1 MSQQGPL
8 HPRSSN
14 GFGRKKLD
22 REMGNSLDNKL
33 QAAKFRTNSFGV
45 TDVANENKVGGY
57 ESPSRDRILFL
68 TTSLIGQT
76 VEVQVKNGS
85 IFTGV
90 FHATSAEKEIGIVLK
105 MARLTK
111 DAFLKGQKP
120 LSDFANKPSSKT
132 MIIPS
137 KELVQVIAK
146 DVPLTAN
153 GVVNGHAHEKQQDI
167 MIDSLISQSHH
178 VEVERKLEPWVPDES
193 IPQYPELENIFQ
205 NTWNRNWDQF
215 EANEALFGV
224 KSTFDEEI
232 YTTKLDKGPQMKE
245 LEKEALRIAREIE
258 GEQTQDIHLAE
269 ERGVNF
275 PEGFEL
281 DEESR
286 FSSVYRVV
294 DDGVYEEND
303 GALLDAC
310 NDETFGPS
318 SKSNNESFVCER
330 GNSTPCFTKSDDVT
344 QASSGPSSQ
353 PESSVPFPS
362 DKGIHLSCSISHSGE
377 PLPKSV
383 FSAAATEGAIRVAE
397 NQTNGQPFEKS
408 LFKEFTGRNFA
419 YEVSQPLKL
428 EDSAATGKV
437 NLFVQAGN
445 DQAKPGCSTASTSD
459 SLASASLSSGP
470 TLSPSSSVGSLASE
484 KSTLNP
490 HAKEFKLNPNAKS
503 FTPSLTPLRPQAPF
517 ESSFYLSA
525 NVSTVPHVHGA
536 SMGLGVTPSFGGHQ
550 PLVYNPQAASM
561 PAPQGYYT
569 NGPMYGQQM
578 FMGQPRQ
585 FLYMP
590 AYSPELQF
598 KGREY

>member
-22 REMGNSLDNKL
+22 RETGNSLDNKL
-33 QAAKFRTNSFGV
+33 QAEKFRTNSFS
-45 TDVANENKVGGY
+45 VAENKGGGY
-57 ESPSRDRILFL
+57 ESPSRDRLLFL
-68 TTSLIGQT
+68 TTSLIGQI

-85 IFTGV
+85 IFTGI

-111 DAFLKGQKP
+111 DAFIKGQKP
-120 LSDFANKPSSKT
+120 FSDFSNKAPSKT

-137 KELVQVIAK
+137 KELVQVMAK
-146 DVPLTAN
+146 DVPLATN

-178 VEVERKLEPWVPDES
+178 VEVERKLEPWVPDED
-193 IPQYPELENIFQ
+193 IPQCLELENIFQ
-205 NTWNRNWDQF
+205 NTWIRNWDQF

-224 KSTFDEEI
+224 KSTFDEEL
-232 YTTKLDKGPQMKE
+232 YTTKLEKGPQMKE
-245 LEKEALRIAREIE
+245 LEKEAWRIAREIE
-258 GEQTQDIHLAE
+258 GEKTQDIHLAE

-310 NDETFGPS
+310 IETFGPS

-344 QASSGPSSQ
+344 QASSGPN
-353 PESSVPFPS
+353 SVACE
-362 DKGIHLSCSISHSGE
+362 D
-377 PLPKSV
+377 
-383 FSAAATEGAIRVAE
+383 
-397 NQTNGQPFEKS
+397 
-408 LFKEFTGRNFA
+408 
-419 YEVSQPLKL
+419 SQPLKL
-428 EDSAATGKV
+428 DGELELQTLQITKKPNSDSAGSGKV
-437 NLFVQAGN
+437 NLPVQTGN
-445 DQAKPGCSTASTSD
+445 DQAKPVCSTASSTSD
-459 SLASASLSSGP
+459 SLASATPSSGR

-490 HAKEFKLNPNAKS
+490 NAKEFRLNPNAKC

-517 ESSFYLSA
+517 DSSFYLPA
-525 NVSTVPHVHGA
+525 NVSTVPHVHGV
-536 SMGLGVTPSFGGHQ
+536 SMGLGPTHSFSGHQ
-550 PLVYNPQAASM
+550 PLVYNQQSAPM

-569 NGPMYGQQM
+569 NGPMYGQQT
-578 FMGQPRQ
+578 FVGQSRQ
-585 FLYMP
+585 VLYMP

-598 KGREY
+598 KGRDY

>member
-1 MSQQGPL
+1 MIKTFQPGLASVLRMSQQGPM

-22 REMGNSLDNKL
+22 REMGSSLDNKL
-33 QAAKFRTNSFGV
+33 QAANFRTNSFGV

-57 ESPSRDRILFL
+57 EGPSRDRILFL

-120 LSDFANKPSSKT
+120 LSDFSNKPSSKT

-303 GALLDAC
+303 GALSDAC

-318 SKSNNESFVCER
+318 SNSNNETFVCER
-330 GNSTPCFTKSDDVT
+330 GNSTPCFTKSNDVT
-344 QASSGPSSQ
+344 QASSGPSSG

-362 DKGIHLSCSISHSGE
+362 DKGIHVACSISHSGE
-377 PLPKSV
+377 LLPKSV
-383 FSAAATEGAIRVAE
+383 FSAAATEDAIRVAE

-408 LFKEFTGRNFA
+408 LLKEFTGRNFA
-419 YEVSQPLKL
+419 YEVSQPFKL
-428 EDSAATGKV
+428 EDGISDSAATGKV

-459 SLASASLSSGP
+459 SLASTSLSSGP

-517 ESSFYLSA
+517 ESSFYLPA
-525 NVSTVPHVHGA
+525 NVSTVPHVHGS

-550 PLVYNPQAASM
+550 PLVYNPQSAPM

-569 NGPMYGQQM
+569 NGPM
-578 FMGQPRQ
+578 
-585 FLYMP
+585 
-590 AYSPELQF
+590 ELQF